1 MLVVVQDTAHRALV
15 GASGPFIRTAR
26 GPAVALLLCVVP
38 NLSVRIIA
46 RNNSA
51 VKPDRICECVDYLG
65 TGGTLES
72 IALDPNKIFA
82 LTADTSDPAA
92 RALYRL

>member
-1 MLVVVQDTAHRALV
+1 M
-15 GASGPFIRTAR
+15 GTAR

-46 RNNSA
+46 RNNPA

-72 IALDPNKIFA
+72 MALDPNKRFA
-82 LTADTSDPAA
+82 MTTDTSDPAA
-92 RALYRL
+92 SSQQARFSGRWSLEGFCANAKVCAV

>member
-1 MLVVVQDTAHRALV
+1 MVQGTAHRALLGHWV
-15 GASGPFIRTAR
+15 ASGPFIGTAR

-46 RNNSA
+46 RNSSA

-65 TGGTLES
+65 TGGILES
-72 IALDPNKIFA
+72 IALDQAKD
-82 LTADTSDPAA
+82 LQ
-92 RALYRL
+92 